1 MFQSLWKRY
10 HLQCC
15 RSISPM
21 IPSSRKHFNSRLPSL
36 MLLININTKFNVAV
50 RVQRMLYSLKLRQ
63 WALGELHM
71 SSWQTLDNIWTLP
84 MVYWFGFKLLKLA
97 SHTLLLPPHR
107 IIKSTKS
114 LDTFSRHLTNITLCH
129 AQHRWTLYCILIV
142 LFGHPHPPQSSQ
154 LQPHWSG
161 TPIVFPCA
169 ENTIVT
175 LEQWTI

>member
-1 MFQSLWKRY
+1 
-10 HLQCC
+10 
-15 RSISPM
+15 M
-21 IPSSRKHFNSRLPSL
+21 IPSSRKHFNSRHPSL
-36 MLLININTKFNVAV
+36 MLLININTEFNVAV
-50 RVQRMLYSLKLRQ
+50 ERLQQMPYSLPT
-63 WALGELHM
+63 ATMSCGETAVERLTD
-71 SSWQTLDNIWTLP
+71 SGQYLDIANGLLW
-84 MVYWFGFKLLKLA
+84 VYWFGFKLLKLA

-114 LDTFSRHLTNITLCH
+114 LDTFSRHLTNITLCL
-129 AQHRWTLYCILIV
+129 AQHRWTLYCILFV

-175 LEQWTI
+175 LEQ

>member
-1 MFQSLWKRY
+1 
-10 HLQCC
+10 
-15 RSISPM
+15 M

-36 MLLININTKFNVAV
+36 MLLININTKFDVAV
-50 RVQRMLYSLKLRQ
+50 RVQQMLYSLQ
-63 WALGELHM
+63 TATVELQM
-71 SSWQTLDNIWTLP
+71 SGWQTLDNLWTLP

-142 LFGHPHPPQSSQ
+142 LFGHPQILLSHPNCS
-154 LQPHWSG
+154 LTVAG
-161 TPIVFPCA
+161 L